1 MNFIEECKW
10 RGMIHDIMPG
20 TEENLMERVT
30 TGYIGFDP
38 TAASLQ
44 IGNLAAIMMLVHFQR
59 SGHKPI
65 ALVGG
70 ATGMIGDPS
79 GKSEERNLMSPDE
92 ITSNLERFKVQLS
105 KFLEFG
111 QRPNSAEIVNNY
123 DWVSGMSLLD
133 FLRDIGKH
141 LTVNYMLAKDS
152 VQKRLQTGLS
162 FTEFSYQLLQGYDF
176 LWLFKNKSCVF
187 QMGGA
192 DQWGNI
198 TAGCELI
205 RRITGGAAFAL
216 TCPLL
221 TKADGTKFGKSE
233 AGEKIWLDPSMT
245 SPYKFYQFWLNV
257 TDDDAL
263 KYLKVFTLQSKDEI
277 EATYCLHLAAPHD
290 RPLQKALAKD
300 ITTRVHSEADCAMA
314 IEASAL
320 LFGGGTAEA
329 LRAFSEKDLL
339 AVFEGVPQFT
349 VDRADLESGIPL
361 IDLLAIKTTIFPS
374 KGEAKRMLI
383 GGGVFIN
390 KEKVSDPALAIG
402 ADRLLNSRYMVVQKG
417 KKNYYLLKVP

>member
-1 MNFIEECKW
+1 MNFIEECTW

-20 TEENLMERVT
+20 TEERLTERMT

-38 TAASLQ
+38 TAPSLQ

-79 GKSEERNLMSPDE
+79 GKSEERKLLSSDE
-92 ITSNLERFKVQLS
+92 ITSNLERFKVQLA

-111 QRPNSAEIVNNY
+111 QRPNAAEIVNNF
-123 DWVSGMSLLD
+123 DWMKDFSLLD

-141 LTVNYMLAKDS
+141 ITVNYMLAKDS

-176 LWLFKNKSCVF
+176 LWLFRNKSCAF

-205 RRITGGAAFAL
+205 RRSTGGAAFAL

-245 SPYKFYQFWLNV
+245 SPYNFYQFWLNV
-257 TDDDAL
+257 SDDDAL
-263 KYLKVFTLQSKDEI
+263 KYLKVFTLQSKEDI
-277 EATYCLHLAAPHD
+277 DAIHRQHLAAPHD

-300 ITTRVHSEADCAMA
+300 ITMRVHSEADCAMA

-320 LFGGGTAEA
+320 LFGGGTSEA
-329 LRAFSEKDLL
+329 LKAFSEKDLL

-349 VDRADLESGIPL
+349 VARADLESGIPI

-374 KGEAKRMLI
+374 KGEAKRMLM

-390 KEKVSDPALAIG
+390 KEKISDPALSVGMDI
-402 ADRLLNSRYMVVQKG
+402 LLNNRSMVIQKG
-417 KKNYYLLKVP
+417 KKNYYLVTVA